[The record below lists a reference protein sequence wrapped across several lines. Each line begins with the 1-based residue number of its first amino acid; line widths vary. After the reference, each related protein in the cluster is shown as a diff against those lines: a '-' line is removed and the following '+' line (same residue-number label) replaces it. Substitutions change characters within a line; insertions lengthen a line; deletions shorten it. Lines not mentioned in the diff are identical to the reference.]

1 MNDQQLKDIAARLKV
16 LERDVDRLKA
26 QQFSRIVPLNQYARV
41 LVDLTN
47 HNGGYSVTFPVWNTA
62 GLPNGG
68 ITGVWFSLSL
78 IAATAGVVYGA
89 QIFDPDFPS
98 GPTAPVASYAAAIGD
113 RISAGGF
120 TRLSTTGQVT
130 LTLLGASAPAVS
142 QITFDVWA
150 YLV

>member
-1 MNDQQLKDIAARLKV
+1 MIPDQFKQIASRLLA
-16 LERDVDRLKA
+16 LEQDVARLKA

-41 LVDLTN
+41 LIDLTN

-68 ITGVWFSLSL
+68 ITGVWFSLTL
-78 IAATAGVVYGA
+78 VAATAGVVYGA
-89 QIFDPDFPS
+89 QIFDPDFPTT
-98 GPTAPVASYAAAIGD
+98 PTAPIANYAAAIGD

-120 TRLSTTGQVT
+120 IRLSTTGQVT
-130 LTLLGASAPAVS
+130 LTLLGASVPAVS
-142 QITFDVWA
+142 QIVFDVWA